1 MSVFFIRHLS
11 LSFSYPSPPYQSS
24 LILPFRLTSLP
35 QHPDTNTSQHSLCHC
50 TYSLYPTTF
59 NPSQLQTILPS
70 LYLSTVQVLEL
81 LLLFPDVNYLRVQ
94 VFVSVYS
101 RILDLES
108 THAIF
113 DEVLIFSFTLH
124 SVNNCETLLRIVGI
138 ATSSSH
144 QLLPISLE
152 MLQAFKALLIY
163 LDLHWIISI
172 ATLCSVFNLFSLHP
186 FLIPWYPLL
195 CFLPYLYIVIKTFAY
210 HHICSP
216 PTLFIPFR
224 PLNSSSGVLR
234 G

>member
-1 MSVFFIRHLS
+1 MFVFFIRLLS
-11 LSFSYPSPPYQSS
+11 HSFSYLSPPYQSS
-24 LILPFRLTSLP
+24 LILPFPPTSLP
-35 QHPDTNTSQHSLCHC
+35 QHPNTNTSQHSLCHC

-124 SVNNCETLLRIVGI
+124 SVNNCETLLRTVGI
-138 ATSSSH
+138 AIFLLLYSTSSSH

-152 MLQAFKALLIY
+152 TLQAFKALLIY

-172 ATLCSVFNLFSLHP
+172 ATSLFSLQPLFSASLSYSMVSPPLLPSLSLHCNQNLCISP
-186 FLIPWYPLL
+186 HLFTPYTVYPL
-195 CFLPYLYIVIKTFAY
+195 P
-210 HHICSP
+210 SP
-216 PTLFIPFR
+216 
-224 PLNSSSGVLR
+224 
-234 G
+234 